1 MSQLDYFVSK
11 YNNKCVILDTNI
23 LLVYLVGC
31 IDLRLISSFKRT
43 SSRFCEDDFEV
54 LNQIFSKFKK
64 FITTPNILTEVSNL
78 GGQLGGDY
86 KIRFFEILSDFINQ
100 TPEQYVK
107 SSDIA
112 IDIDFIKLGI
122 TDRGVLELSKD
133 DYLIITDDYKLSA
146 RCSNS
151 LNYNHLRSTPIN

>member
-1 MSQLDYFVSK
+1 MNQLDYFVSK

-31 IDLRLISSFKRT
+31 IDVRLISFFKRT

-54 LNQIFSKFKK
+54 LNKIFSKFKK

-78 GGQLGGDY
+78 GGQLGGGY

-112 IDIDFIKLGI
+112 IDNDFIKFGI

-151 LNYNHLRSTPIN
+151 LNYNHLRSTPKN

>member
-11 YNNKCVILDTNI
+11 YRNKIVILDTNI

-78 GGQLGGDY
+78 GGQLNGDY
-86 KIRFFEILSDFINQ
+86 KIKFFEILSRFIEQ

-112 IDIDFIKLGI
+112 IDIDFIKFGI
-122 TDRGVLELSKD
+122 TDRGILELSKD
-133 DYLIITDDYKLSA
+133 DYLIITDDFKLSA
-146 RCSNS
+146 KCSNS
-151 LNYNHLRSTPIN
+151 LNYNHLRSTPKN

>member
-11 YNNKCVILDTNI
+11 YRNKVVILDTNI

-31 IDLRLISSFKRT
+31 IGLRLISSFKRT

-64 FITTPNILTEVSNL
+64 FITTSNILTEVSNL
-78 GGQLGGDY
+78 GGQLSGDY
-86 KIRFFEILSDFINQ
+86 KIKFFEILSRFIEQ
-100 TPEQYVK
+100 TPEKYVK

-112 IDIDFIKLGI
+112 IDIDFIKLGV
-122 TDRGVLELSKD
+122 TERGVLELSKD

-146 RCSNS
+146 KCSNS
-151 LNYNHLRSTPIN
+151 LNYNHLRGMPKN